1 MLPQPPWRIIRGLVG
16 GFLEGEDM
24 VGFGVC
30 DFGFGFGIGG
40 GVGGKYCGPEVWGWF
55 S

>member
-1 MLPQPPWRIIRGLVG
+1 
-16 GFLEGEDM
+16 M